1 MTRNDKIK
9 IMQKVYE
16 KAKIEISNSIIQ
28 RIILLLIIL
37 VLASMS
43 LTLSWCLDFRLSH
56 PAVIA
61 VIIMVIV
68 ALIING
74 VGIIMKKRC
83 RKEIASDINNG
94 LYKIKEYEDHFSV
107 SLLSYP
113 YAIDIDKKELVT
125 AKKE

>member
-28 RIILLLIIL
+28 RIILLLATL
-37 VLASMS
+37 VIASMS
-43 LTLSWCLDFRLSH
+43 LSVSWYLDFQLSH

-61 VIIMVIV
+61 VIIMIIV
-68 ALIING
+68 DLLING
-74 VGIIMKKRC
+74 VWIIMKKRC

-94 LYKIKEYEDHFSV
+94 LYKIKEYEDHLSV
-107 SLLSYP
+107 ILLSYP

-125 AKKE
+125 AKKK